1 MTTEEVLNLIENL
14 TATGYQHMDVSHE
27 GTHILLTNTATVQ
40 TNQTNQT
47 NQPPQSPQGVQTSQG
62 APVSSNSGNQGEGSG
77 ANSQSMTTSV
87 AAEQKS
93 VQQENPSDKG
103 TGDVLEGSMIESP
116 IVGTYYSAPTPEED
130 DFVAVGQQVKK
141 GDVLCIIEAM
151 KLMNEIEADR
161 DGTILEI
168 LVTNEQG
175 VEFGQPLFRIG

>member
-1 MTTEEVLNLIENL
+1 MTTEEVLNLIEHL

-27 GTHILLTNTATVQ
+27 GTHILLSNTTMVQ
-40 TNQTNQT
+40 TV
-47 NQPPQSPQGVQTSQG
+47 PQGTPSPQ
-62 APVSSNSGNQGEGSG
+62 
-77 ANSQSMTTSV
+77 TTSSPV
-87 AAEQKS
+87 TS
-93 VQQENPSDKG
+93 VQQGQAIETQQQVSDRQSSNKEADKD
-103 TGDVLEGSMIESP
+103 TSANVKVESQEGILIESP

-130 DFVAVGQQVKK
+130 DFVSVGQQVKK